1 MTEKGKAIIDGVEYT
16 IDSDNRQLLKKLDG
30 GKRKNE
36 ETGKWEEVQYDYLPL
51 STILALMDG
60 IFLSYDFYSEPAK
73 YCWEEYI
80 VDKKS
85 YINGK
90 LTDVKDTIRVYEK
103 TVSIDVRLPSWE
115 ERHVTGYAQSVAS
128 VKQLTSDPSR
138 NGFMQKLAARARK
151 EALKNLGRVFRVLDE
166 DGDDNELISESVE
179 TVSKGSVILPGKPSA
194 QSVDAIV
201 KELDQADATAIDE
214 HYNRY
219 MDKLRREYEIFFDE
233 GIFYQQNLISTI
245 AMLKAE
251 EKLMPWS
258 AQLKALEKI
267 YNEIIIRAQDYKA

>member
-1 MTEKGKAIIDGVEYT
+1 
-16 IDSDNRQLLKKLDG
+16 
-30 GKRKNE
+30 
-36 ETGKWEEVQYDYLPL
+36 
-51 STILALMDG
+51 
-60 IFLSYDFYSEPAK
+60 
-73 YCWEEYI
+73 
-80 VDKKS
+80 
-85 YINGK
+85 
-90 LTDVKDTIRVYEK
+90 
-103 TVSIDVRLPSWE
+103 
-115 ERHVTGYAQSVAS
+115 
-128 VKQLTSDPSR
+128 
-138 NGFMQKLAARARK
+138 MQKLAARARK

-251 EKLMPWS
+251 EKLMP
-258 AQLKALEKI
+258 
-267 YNEIIIRAQDYKA
+267 